1 MTVMDAVFNTTPTA
15 IDKETL
21 RSTFA
26 VVPGP
31 VSIITVGNR
40 TERYGATVGSLISLS
55 LEPPLI
61 GFAMKRGSGLLMRLS
76 LGTRFGVSVL
86 AAGQEEAA
94 HDFAESERDRFER
107 TPWCEESGV
116 PRIDDALAWFAGDV
130 VARHEAGDHEIV
142 VGLVTIAERS
152 LRQAL
157 LFAERRF
164 HAFSSHPANEDQSQ

>member
-1 MTVMDAVFNTTPTA
+1 MIAMDAVSTTTQAA
-15 IDKETL
+15 IDKETF

-26 VVPGP
+26 AVPGP
-31 VSIITVGNR
+31 VSIITVGSR
-40 TERYGATVGSLISLS
+40 AERYGATVGSLFSLS

-61 GFAMKRGSGLLMRLS
+61 GFALKRESGLLSHLS

-94 HDFAESERDRFER
+94 RDFAESKRDRFQR

-116 PRIDDALAWFAGDV
+116 PRIDDGLAWFVGEV
-130 VARHEAGDHEIV
+130 VARHGAGDHEVV

-152 LRQAL
+152 MRQAL

-164 HAFSSHPANEDQSQ
+164 HVFSSHLTNKDQSQ